1 MSRCRER
8 VQENL
13 PTTLQTLFVDPTHC
27 QTPYRPNTL
36 LTNTLPILLM
46 SVELLTTELQR
57 SAIQIKYEK
66 FQAMGLFENR
76 PCQNTSKQILCIIRS
91 PALSHTNICHCS
103 QTAWTYLLG
112 FTGIP
117 AVGGFARPSK
127 NRNKHKAI
135 LSMLIETSVQIQIK
149 VWPAQK
155 KQMLE
160 WVFPCLSILLF

>member
-8 VQENL
+8 VQEIL
-13 PTTLQTLFVDPTHC
+13 PNTLQTLFVDPTHC

-66 FQAMGLFENR
+66 FQSMGLFENR
-76 PCQNTSKQILCIIRS
+76 PCQNTSKKCIIRS
-91 PALSHTNICHCS
+91 PVLSHTNMCHCS
-103 QTAWTYLLG
+103 QTACTYLLG

-117 AVGGFARPSK
+117 AVGGFARPSN

-135 LSMLIETSVQIQIK
+135 LSMLIETSVQI
-149 VWPAQK
+149 
-155 KQMLE
+155 
-160 WVFPCLSILLF
+160 